1 MDFETV
7 LSNPYTKKYLNET
20 IISDRIAHAQLFIGE
35 EGVGTLPMAIAYAT
49 EILTR
54 KGYAKII
61 QQVRLFLKNG
71 DPLSVKSH
79 IEAYM
84 NGTNLLVL
92 LTNKGK

>member
-54 KGYAKII
+54 KGDANTKI
-61 QQVRLFLKNG
+61 KCEH
-71 DPLSVKSH
+71 LSH
-79 IEAYM
+79 PDLHFAYP
-84 NGTNLLVL
+84 TA
-92 LTNKGK
+92 TSDKIKDHPTSSSFSS